1 MYQPRMLSEGYGAD
15 DVRSPGSQQWISA
28 TFSSSAATRSRLDQ
42 RRGAMSME
50 SGNPADLMLTDT
62 SGKATMESIAFDQF
76 GHPDSE
82 LSSLVSTFFGKW
94 SLFEEFKVRPPPPTP
109 HTFLFEQVGCLLIS
123 WLLCGRC
130 RCRSSRTL

>member
-1 MYQPRMLSEGYGAD
+1 MRGLPRA
-15 DVRSPGSQQWISA
+15 QSA
-28 TFSSSAATRSRLDQ
+28 LTWNRPRLDQ

-94 SLFEEFKVRPPPPTP
+94 SLFEEFKVRPPPTP
-109 HTFLFEQVGCLLIS
+109 HTFLFEQVGCLSLNCAGCS
-123 WLLCGRC
+123 VAGAGAGLRELCE
-130 RCRSSRTL
+130 